1 VQNREQSISVRQSG
15 PALSLFQHGPGEL
28 LAQRQVLEREIS
40 AALER

>member
-1 VQNREQSISVRQSG
+1 MAGSQSG
-15 PALSLFQHGPGEL
+15 PALSLFQHGEL